1 MRTWTAKV
9 GLVVALCACI
19 VLASG
24 CARTKKTAS
33 QPGAEPAAPKEE
45 IAYLLFSLPEQVQW
59 VRNPDEALLNAGVA
73 EWTLAGY
80 EPADSPA
87 RVMYQKLVPAQAP
100 ATLRRQVLEP
110 LKDCPDTQVS
120 DLRGMS
126 KYSDQINIEAI
137 CSQLGKDN
145 FGLISYIGIFSDQTA
160 NHMVIT
166 EVRTP
171 ASKKAGLLTFQ
182 NSEAQKQAEASKI
195 LSELLYRL
203 METIRVCN
211 EKNLCI

>member
-1 MRTWTAKV
+1 MQT
-9 GLVVALCACI
+9 GLLRVVLVLLGSLALC
-19 VLASG
+19 VSG
-24 CARTKKTAS
+24 CAGMKKTAR
-33 QPGAEPAAPKEE
+33 QPGKEDQGIKEE
-45 IAYLLFSLPEQVQW
+45 IAYLAFSLPEQVQW
-59 VRNPDEALLNAGVA
+59 ERNPDEA

-100 ATLRRQVLEP
+100 DALKRQVLEP
-110 LKDCPDTQVS
+110 LRDCPDTQVS
-120 DLRGMS
+120 DLRGKS
-126 KYSDQINIEAI
+126 KYSDQITIEAI
-137 CSQLGKDN
+137 CSQFGKDN

-160 NHMVIT
+160 NHLLIT

-203 METIRVCN
+203 MESIRVCD